1 MSVARLLVLALVVLG
16 AAVALPDRAD
26 AAPGPPTPRC
36 NGGGC
41 GGWFKSNVTV
51 TWEFDPAGVTSTSG
65 CGAAGV
71 TEDTSGTSFTC
82 VVNYGGPFYG
92 NSVTVA
98 KDSSPPQM
106 NASLSRDPDAEGWYT
121 KPVSVSFSG
130 DDGGS
135 GLASCSGNGTYGG
148 PDGGAI
154 TLSGTCTD
162 NAGNSVTK
170 SFSIKYDSTAPT
182 VTGAPTRKPDA
193 AGWYNHAV
201 QVAFKGQDAGSGVKE
216 CSPTVLYKGPDAGP
230 AKLVGQCRDVA
241 GHLSAPVTV
250 ELRYDSTPPAKP
262 KVSFRP
268 RSSSVTLGWALG
280 KDVVRTR
287 VSRTPGPAGSKPA
300 VVYTGT
306 GRRFVDRRIRSG
318 VDYSYEVA
326 VFDQAGNR
334 AVRVVG
340 SRPPAATGILAPA
353 SGAVVRKPP
362 VVAWSPVK
370 GATFYNV
377 QLWRGRTKLLTTWV
391 GSPKLALKQRWTF
404 GGASRSLVDGRY
416 KAYVWPALGTRRN
429 PRYGKLVGQVE
440 FVVER
445 R

>member
-1 MSVARLLVLALVVLG
+1 MSALRLVPVALLVLLCLA
-16 AAVALPDRAD
+16 AAPEPAVAVNFPSAS
-26 AAPGPPTPRC
+26 C

-41 GGWFKSNVTV
+41 GGWFKSSVTV
-51 TWEFDPAGVTSTSG
+51 TWSFDPGGTPGAG
-65 CGAAGV
+65 CGGTTV
-71 TEDTSGTSFTC
+71 SEDTGGTGLSCTVTYPGGSVSGF
-82 VVNYGGPFYG
+82 
-92 NSVTVA
+92 VTVQ
-98 KDSSPPQM
+98 KDSSPPSIEG
-106 NASLSRDPDAEGWYT
+106 SLSRSPDAEGWYT
-121 KPVSVSFSG
+121 KPISVSFSG
-130 DDGGS
+130 DDGAS
-135 GLASCSGNGTYGG
+135 GLAGCNGSGTYGG

-170 SFSIKYDSTAPT
+170 SFSIKYDSTPPT
-182 VTGAPTRKPDA
+182 VTGAPMRRPDA
-193 AGWYNHAV
+193 GGWYNHAV
-201 QVAFKGQDAGSGVKE
+201 RVAYKGQDAGSGVKE

-241 GHLSAPVTV
+241 GHLSEPVTV

-287 VSRTPGPAGSKPA
+287 VSRTPGPVGTKPA
-300 VVYTGT
+300 VVYTGK

-318 VDYSYEVA
+318 VEYSYEVA

-340 SRPPAATGILAPA
+340 SRRPPAAGILAPA
-353 SGAVVRKPP
+353 SGAVVRRPP
-362 VVAWSPVK
+362 VVTWSPVK
-370 GATFYNV
+370 GASFYNV

-404 GGASRSLVDGRY
+404 AGASRRLVDGRY
-416 KAYVWPALGTRRN
+416 KAYVWPALGTRAN

-440 FVVER
+440 FVVKR

>member
-1 MSVARLLVLALVVLG
+1 MS
-16 AAVALPDRAD
+16 
-26 AAPGPPTPRC
+26 
-36 NGGGC
+36 
-41 GGWFKSNVTV
+41 
-51 TWEFDPAGVTSTSG
+51 
-65 CGAAGV
+65 
-71 TEDTSGTSFTC
+71 
-82 VVNYGGPFYG
+82 
-92 NSVTVA
+92 
-98 KDSSPPQM
+98 
-106 NASLSRDPDAEGWYT
+106 ASLSRDPDAEGWYT

-130 DDGGS
+130 DDGTS

-170 SFSIKYDSTAPT
+170 SFTIKYDTTPPT
-182 VTGAPTRKPDA
+182 VTGAPTRPPDA
-193 AGWYNHAV
+193 GGWYNHAV
-201 QVAFKGQDAGSGVKE
+201 QVAYKGQDAGSGVKE

-287 VSRTPGPAGSKPA
+287 VSRTPGPVGTKPA
-300 VVYTGT
+300 VVYTGK

-318 VDYSYEVA
+318 VKYSYEVA

-340 SRPPAATGILAPA
+340 SRPPATGILAPA
-353 SGAVVRKPP
+353 SGAVVRRPP
-362 VVAWSPVK
+362 VVTWSPVK
-370 GATFYNV
+370 GASFYNV

-391 GSPKLALKQRWTF
+391 GSPKLALKQRWTY
-404 GGASRSLVDGRY
+404 GGASRRLVDGRY
-416 KAYVWPALGTRRN
+416 KAYVWPALGTRAN

-440 FVVER
+440 FVVKR

>member
-1 MSVARLLVLALVVLG
+1 MTVARLLALVLVALA
-16 AAVALPDRAD
+16 AAVALPDHAG
-26 AAPGPPTPRC
+26 AAPGPPIPRC

-41 GGWFKSNVTV
+41 GGWFKTSVTV
-51 TWEFDPAGVTSTSG
+51 TWEFDPAGATSTSG

-106 NASLSRDPDAEGWYT
+106 NASLARDPDADGWYT

-154 TLSGTCTD
+154 ALSGTCTD
-162 NAGNSVTK
+162 NAGNAVTK
-170 SFSIKYDSTAPT
+170 SFTIKYDSTAPT
-182 VTGAPTRKPDA
+182 VTGAAARKPDA

-241 GHLSAPVTV
+241 GNLSAPVTV

-268 RSSSVTLGWALG
+268 RSSSVSLGWALG

-287 VSRTPGPAGSKPA
+287 ISRAPGLAGTKPA
-300 VVYTGT
+300 VVYTGK
-306 GRRFVDRRIRSG
+306 GRRYVDRRIKSG
-318 VDYSYEVA
+318 VEYSYEVA

-340 SRPPAATGILAPA
+340 SRPPATTGILAPA
-353 SGAVVRKPP
+353 SGAVVRRPP
-362 VVAWSPVK
+362 VMAWSPVK
-370 GATFYNV
+370 GASFYNV

-404 GGASRSLVDGRY
+404 GGASRRLVDGRY
-416 KAYVWPALGTRRN
+416 RAYVWPALGTRAN
-429 PRYGKLVGQVE
+429 PRYGKLVGHVE
-440 FVVER
+440 FVVKR

>member
-1 MSVARLLVLALVVLG
+1 MTVARLLALVLVALG
-16 AAVALPDRAD
+16 AAVALPDHAG
-26 AAPGPPTPRC
+26 AAPGPPIPRC

-41 GGWFKSNVTV
+41 GGWFKTSVTV
-51 TWEFDPAGVTSTSG
+51 TWEFDPAGVTSTNG

-106 NASLSRDPDAEGWYT
+106 NASLSRDPDADGWYT
-121 KPVSVSFSG
+121 KPISVSFSG
-130 DDGGS
+130 DDGAS

-154 TLSGTCTD
+154 ALSGTCTD
-162 NAGNSVTK
+162 NAGNAVTK
-170 SFSIKYDSTAPT
+170 SFTIKYDSTAPT
-182 VTGAPTRKPDA
+182 VTGAAARKPDA
-193 AGWYNHAV
+193 GGWYNHAV
-201 QVAFKGQDAGSGVKE
+201 RVGFKGQDAGSGVKE
-216 CSPTVLYKGPDAGP
+216 CSPTVLYKGPDAAP
-230 AKLVGQCRDVA
+230 AKLVGQCRDAA

-268 RSSSVTLGWALG
+268 RSSSVSLGWAPG

-287 VSRTPGPAGSKPA
+287 ISRTPGLAGTKPA
-300 VVYTGT
+300 IVYTGK
-306 GRRFVDRRIRSG
+306 GRRYVDRRIRSG
-318 VDYSYEVA
+318 VQYSYEVA

-334 AVRVVG
+334 AVRAVG
-340 SRPPAATGILAPA
+340 RLRPATGILAPA
-353 SGAVVRKPP
+353 SGAVVRRPP
-362 VVAWSPVK
+362 VVEWSAVN
-370 GATFYNV
+370 GARFYNV
-377 QLWRGRTKLLTTWV
+377 QLWRGRAKLLTTWV
-391 GSPKLALKQRWTF
+391 RSPKLALKQRWTF
-404 GGASRSLVDGRY
+404 AGAQRRLVDGRY
-416 KAYVWPALGTRRN
+416 KAYVWPALGTPKN
-429 PRYGKLVGQVE
+429 PRYGRLVGQVE
-440 FVVER
+440 FVVKR